1 MCAAQSRPPAIKQGI
16 ASIDE
21 LAETILRYVASC
33 PDACD
38 TVDGICDW
46 WIPQQRYVESKS
58 QVLAA
63 LRLLNARGQIDTRT
77 GADGQVLYRACR
89 TPAS

>member
-1 MCAAQSRPPAIKQGI
+1 MTQGI
-16 ASIDE
+16 ESIDE

-46 WIPQQRYVESKS
+46 WIPRQRYVESKN

-63 LRLLNARGQIDTRT
+63 LQLLNARGEIDMRT
-77 GADGQVLYRACR
+77 GVDGQVVYRARR